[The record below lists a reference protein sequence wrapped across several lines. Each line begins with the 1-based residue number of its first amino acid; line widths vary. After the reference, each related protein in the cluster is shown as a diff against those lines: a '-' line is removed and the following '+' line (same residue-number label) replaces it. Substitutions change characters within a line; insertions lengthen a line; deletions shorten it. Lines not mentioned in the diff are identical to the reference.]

1 MATDKYKN
9 SSDMENEIKELMDRF
24 DEGNMS
30 INDLE
35 RELLVL
41 YRVSKRS
48 APWFMIGFIVGLLT
62 MTIVIMGAI

>member
-1 MATDKYKN
+1 MKKRIT
-9 SSDMENEIKELMDRF
+9 ELMDRF

-41 YRVSKRS
+41 YHVSKRS
-48 APWFMIGFIVGLLT
+48 STPWFLIGFIVGLLT
-62 MTIVIMGAI
+62 MTIVVMGAI